1 MSINKEYSYI
11 NLSDLENGIPISELQ
26 NWIDNQLEKGYDT
39 VMLDIQYDENEDGES
54 QIDTMNLIAY

>member
-11 NLSDLENGIPISELQ
+11 NLSDLENGTPVSELQ